1 MTAQNTTTDLR
12 EPSDPGAV
20 SGSEVRRAALTAMAT
35 SAIEWYDFFIYG
47 TAAALVF
54 GTKFF
59 PSVSPVA
66 GVLAAFATF
75 AIGFAAR
82 PLGGIVCGH
91 YGDKFGRKPVLVAT
105 LVLMGVAT
113 MLIGLLPTFSTI
125 GVAAPIMLALLRFA
139 QGLAVGGQ
147 WGGAMLVATEYAP
160 PGRRGLYGSFV
171 QLGVP
176 VGLIL
181 GNLTFLLMTSA
192 VGKDDFEAWGW
203 RVPFVFSVVMIALAM
218 FVHKR
223 LEETPAYQRAEERL
237 SDGERT
243 RRRSPVL
250 EVLRSQPKQI
260 LFAAGSFLVVNASFY
275 LLVTGML
282 DYGSRHLGMSK
293 GTVLTAVLLGNSAQ
307 LVALPLFAWLSDH
320 VGRRRVYA
328 AGVVALGIWAF
339 PMFRLVDTER
349 VPLVV
354 LAMVG
359 GGICLSAAYGPQAA
373 LFAEMFSAEVRFSG
387 ASLGYQIAAVLG
399 GGLAPFLMVLLLEST
414 HTSMSISL
422 YMAVMAAVALLS
434 LWRIRPVRDPA
445 ERPPL
450 ATR

>member
-1 MTAQNTTTDLR
+1 MTVQSPRTD
-12 EPSDPGAV
+12 PQKPIDTAAV
-20 SGSEVRRAALTAMAT
+20 PRSEVRRAALTAMAS

-54 GTKFF
+54 STKFF
-59 PSVSPVA
+59 PSFSPVA

-105 LVLMGVAT
+105 LIIMGAAT
-113 MLIGLLPTFSTI
+113 TLIGLLPTFSMI
-125 GVAAPIMLALLRFA
+125 GIAAPIMLALLRFA

-176 VGLIL
+176 IGLIL
-181 GNLTFLLMTSA
+181 GNLTFLFITSVVA
-192 VGKDDFEAWGW
+192 KDDFEAWGW

-223 LEETPAYQRAEERL
+223 LEETPAFQRAEERL
-237 SDGERT
+237 AESKET

-250 EVLRSQPKQI
+250 EVLRSQPQQI
-260 LFAAGSFLVVNASFY
+260 LLAAGSFLVVNASFY

-282 DYGSRHLGMSK
+282 DYGTRHLGMSK
-293 GTVLTAVLLGNSAQ
+293 STVLTAVLLGNAAQ
-307 LVALPLFAWLSDH
+307 LVALPFFAALSDR

-339 PMFRLVDTER
+339 PMFQLVDTKQF
-349 VPLVV
+349 PLVV
-354 LAMVG
+354 LALVG
-359 GGICLSAAYGPQAA
+359 GVLCLSVAYGPQAA
-373 LFAEMFSAEVRFSG
+373 LFAEMFSAEVRYSG

-399 GGLAPFLMVLLLEST
+399 GGLAPFLMVLLLETT
-414 HTSMSISL
+414 HTSMSISI
-422 YMAVMAAVALLS
+422 YIAVMAAVALLS
-434 LWRIRPVRDPA
+434 LWRIKPVRDPS
-445 ERPPL
+445 E
-450 ATR
+450 